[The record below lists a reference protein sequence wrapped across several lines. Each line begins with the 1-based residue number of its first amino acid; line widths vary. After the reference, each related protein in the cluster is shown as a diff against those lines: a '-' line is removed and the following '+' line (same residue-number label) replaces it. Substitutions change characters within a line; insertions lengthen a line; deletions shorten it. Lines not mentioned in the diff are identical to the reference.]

1 MNLFLKGNGSVSDY
15 LRKLYGELEGEIDSF
30 ADEKIV
36 NCDVDEWTEYLT
48 EKYRVEPISFYVDY
62 ATRSIQKT
70 QIKRNNPW
78 GHFGDVYG
86 EPQFYMVDGC
96 NIDYKVPFSGDDVL
110 LKCTPSTYIMTS
122 FEIFGFQKPSNTNY
136 GFITIRLSYTNQ
148 EMKGFG
154 DNLEE
159 KVNSDFRNQFSSFEK
174 MSGYANDDIRSYN
187 ENLTSNVQQ
196 LLNKRREKADVFF
209 SFSKALKI
217 PLNLNSS
224 SPNLTPI
231 PLKKP
236 HRANLNEP
244 KPHAQEQQFYIDDSD
259 FENIIK
265 IIHLCGTAL
274 EESAKTFNQFNEEAL
289 RDYIKGMLSSHY
301 ENTVTGETFRRVG
314 KTDIQIQREDKAA
327 FIAECKVWHGI
338 KLFSD
343 AIEQLFCYATWKDTK
358 LSLIIFNKENKN
370 FAGVQQQIQSWL
382 KENCKSCKQWNS
394 NIWDCVKYRED
405 TGRDVRL
412 AVALYDISIKE
423 LPNSKKNQLC
433 LL

>member
-1 MNLFLKGNGSVSDY
+1 MNLLLKGNGSVSDY
-15 LRKLYGELEGEIDSF
+15 LRKLYGELESEIDSF

-423 LPNSKKNQLC
+423 LPNSKKN
-433 LL
+433 

>member
-394 NIWDCVKYRED
+394 NIWDCMKYRED

-423 LPNSKKNQLC
+423 LPNSKKN
-433 LL
+433 

>member
-1 MNLFLKGNGSVSDY
+1 
-15 LRKLYGELEGEIDSF
+15 
-30 ADEKIV
+30 
-36 NCDVDEWTEYLT
+36 
-48 EKYRVEPISFYVDY
+48 
-62 ATRSIQKT
+62 
-70 QIKRNNPW
+70 
-78 GHFGDVYG
+78 
-86 EPQFYMVDGC
+86 
-96 NIDYKVPFSGDDVL
+96 
-110 LKCTPSTYIMTS
+110 
-122 FEIFGFQKPSNTNY
+122 
-136 GFITIRLSYTNQ
+136 
-148 EMKGFG
+148 
-154 DNLEE
+154 
-159 KVNSDFRNQFSSFEK
+159 

-265 IIHLCGTAL
+265 IIHLCGAAL

-423 LPNSKKNQLC
+423 LPNSKKN
-433 LL
+433 

>member
-382 KENCKSCKQWNS
+382 KENCKSCKQWSS

-423 LPNSKKNQLC
+423 LPNSKKN
-433 LL
+433 

>member
-15 LRKLYGELEGEIDSF
+15 LRKLYGELESEIDSF

-159 KVNSDFRNQFSSFEK
+159 KVNSDFRNQFSRFEK

-314 KTDIQIQREDKAA
+314 KTGIQIQREDKAA

-423 LPNSKKNQLC
+423 LPNSKKN
-433 LL
+433 

>member
-1 MNLFLKGNGSVSDY
+1 MNLFLNENGSVSDY

-423 LPNSKKNQLC
+423 LPNSKKN
-433 LL
+433 

>member
-1 MNLFLKGNGSVSDY
+1 MNLFLNENGSVLDY

-274 EESAKTFNQFNEEAL
+274 EESAKTFNQFNEEAF

-423 LPNSKKNQLC
+423 LPNSKKN
-433 LL
+433 

>member
-86 EPQFYMVDGC
+86 EPRFYMVDGC

-423 LPNSKKNQLC
+423 LPNSKKN
-433 LL
+433 

>member
-78 GHFGDVYG
+78 GHFGDIYG

-423 LPNSKKNQLC
+423 LPNSKKN
-433 LL
+433 

>member
-196 LLNKRREKADVFF
+196 LLNKRREKAAVFF

-423 LPNSKKNQLC
+423 LPNSKKN
-433 LL
+433 

>member
-1 MNLFLKGNGSVSDY
+1 MNLFSNENGSVLDY

-236 HRANLNEP
+236 HRASLTEP
-244 KPHAQEQQFYIDDSD
+244 KPHAQEQQFYIDDAD

-265 IIHLCGTAL
+265 IIHLCGAVL
-274 EESAKTFNQFNEEAL
+274 EESARTFNRFNEEEL

-301 ENTVTGETFRRVG
+301 ENAVTGETFRRVG

-358 LSLIIFNKENKN
+358 LSLVIFNKENKN
-370 FAGVQQQIQSWL
+370 FAGVQQQVQSWL

-412 AVALYDISIKE
+412 AVALYDVSIKE
-423 LPNSKKNQLC
+423 LPSSKKN
-433 LL
+433 

>member
-159 KVNSDFRNQFSSFEK
+159 KVNSDFRNQFSSFDK

-423 LPNSKKNQLC
+423 LPNSKKN
-433 LL
+433 

>member
-15 LRKLYGELEGEIDSF
+15 LRKLYGELESEIDSF

-36 NCDVDEWTEYLT
+36 NCDVGEWTEYLT

-136 GFITIRLSYTNQ
+136 GFITILLSYTNQ

-423 LPNSKKNQLC
+423 LPNSKKN
-433 LL
+433 

>member
-78 GHFGDVYG
+78 GHFDDVYG

-423 LPNSKKNQLC
+423 LPNSKKN
-433 LL
+433 

>member
-1 MNLFLKGNGSVSDY
+1 MNLFSNENGSVSDC

-78 GHFGDVYG
+78 CHFGDVYG

-265 IIHLCGTAL
+265 IIHLCGAAL

-382 KENCKSCKQWNS
+382 KEN
-394 NIWDCVKYRED
+394 
-405 TGRDVRL
+405 
-412 AVALYDISIKE
+412 
-423 LPNSKKNQLC
+423 
-433 LL
+433 

>member
-370 FAGVQQQIQSWL
+370 FAGVQQQVQSWL

-394 NIWDCVKYRED
+394 NIWDGGKDRED

-412 AVALYDISIKE
+412 AVALYDVSIKE
-423 LPNSKKNQLC
+423 LPSSKKN
-433 LL
+433 

>member
-1 MNLFLKGNGSVSDY
+1 MNLFSNENGSVSDC

-30 ADEKIV
+30 ADVKIV

-78 GHFGDVYG
+78 CHFGDVYG

-265 IIHLCGTAL
+265 IIHLCGAAL

-423 LPNSKKNQLC
+423 LPNSKKN
-433 LL
+433 

>member
-1 MNLFLKGNGSVSDY
+1 VNLFLKGNGSLSDY
-15 LRKLYGELEGEIDSF
+15 LRKLYGELESEIDSF

-423 LPNSKKNQLC
+423 LPNSKKN
-433 LL
+433 

>member
-1 MNLFLKGNGSVSDY
+1 MNLFSNENGSVLDY

-122 FEIFGFQKPSNTNY
+122 FEIFGFQKPSNTDY

-423 LPNSKKNQLC
+423 LPNSKKN
-433 LL
+433 

>member
-15 LRKLYGELEGEIDSF
+15 LRKLYGELESEIDSF

-86 EPQFYMVDGC
+86 EPQFYMVDGS

-159 KVNSDFRNQFSSFEK
+159 KVNSDFRNQFSNFEK

-423 LPNSKKNQLC
+423 LPNSKKN
-433 LL
+433 

>member
-1 MNLFLKGNGSVSDY
+1 MNLFSNENGSVLDY

-265 IIHLCGTAL
+265 IIHLCGAAL

-423 LPNSKKNQLC
+423 LPNSKKN
-433 LL
+433 

>member
-244 KPHAQEQQFYIDDSD
+244 KSHAQEQQFYIDDSD

-370 FAGVQQQIQSWL
+370 FAGVQQQVQSWL

-412 AVALYDISIKE
+412 AVALYDVSIKE
-423 LPNSKKNQLC
+423 LPSSKKN
-433 LL
+433 

>member
-148 EMKGFG
+148 EMKSFG

-423 LPNSKKNQLC
+423 LPNSKKN
-433 LL
+433 

>member
-1 MNLFLKGNGSVSDY
+1 MNLFLNENGSVSDY
-15 LRKLYGELEGEIDSF
+15 LRKLYGELEDEIDSF

-36 NCDVDEWTEYLT
+36 NCDVNEWTEYLT

-289 RDYIKGMLSSHY
+289 RDYIKGLLSSHY

-423 LPNSKKNQLC
+423 LPNSKKN
-433 LL
+433 

>member
-159 KVNSDFRNQFSSFEK
+159 KVNSDFRNQFSSYEK

-423 LPNSKKNQLC
+423 LPNSKKN
-433 LL
+433 

>member
-15 LRKLYGELEGEIDSF
+15 LRKLYGELESEIDSF

-36 NCDVDEWTEYLT
+36 NCDVGEWTEYLT

-423 LPNSKKNQLC
+423 LPNSKKN
-433 LL
+433 

>member
-136 GFITIRLSYTNQ
+136 GFITIRLSYTSQ

-423 LPNSKKNQLC
+423 LPNSKKN
-433 LL
+433 

>member
-1 MNLFLKGNGSVSDY
+1 MNLFSNENGSVLDY

-36 NCDVDEWTEYLT
+36 NCDIDEWTEYLT

-423 LPNSKKNQLC
+423 LPNSKKN
-433 LL
+433 

>member
-382 KENCKSCKQWNS
+382 KENCKSCEQWNS

-423 LPNSKKNQLC
+423 LPNSKKN
-433 LL
+433 

>member
-15 LRKLYGELEGEIDSF
+15 LRKLYGELESEIDSF

-244 KPHAQEQQFYIDDSD
+244 KPHAQEQQFYIDDSN

-423 LPNSKKNQLC
+423 LPNSKKN
-433 LL
+433 

>member
-265 IIHLCGTAL
+265 IIHLCGAAL

-423 LPNSKKNQLC
+423 LPNSKKN
-433 LL
+433 

>member
-110 LKCTPSTYIMTS
+110 LKCTPSTYIITS

-423 LPNSKKNQLC
+423 LPNSKKN
-433 LL
+433 

>member
-370 FAGVQQQIQSWL
+370 FAGVQQQVQSWL

-412 AVALYDISIKE
+412 AVALYDVSIKE
-423 LPNSKKNQLC
+423 LPSSKKN
-433 LL
+433 

>member
-30 ADEKIV
+30 TDEKIV

-110 LKCTPSTYIMTS
+110 LKCTPSIYIMTS

-423 LPNSKKNQLC
+423 LPNSKKN
-433 LL
+433 